1 MSKHQTTQ
9 DGWGSKLGLIL
20 AMAGNAVGLG
30 NFWKFP
36 YMAAGN
42 GGGAFMIPYFIA
54 LLLLGFPIM
63 VMEWQTGRFGI
74 P

>member
-1 MSKHQTTQ
+1 MSEHASGK

-42 GGGAFMIPYFIA
+42 GGGDVYKRQRGNHSR
-54 LLLLGFPIM
+54 L
-63 VMEWQTGRFGI
+63 
-74 P
+74 